1 MNQLVY
7 SQRLSSQELSAIELV
22 KQAFWATPLGLF
34 IAAFNAG
41 R

>member
-7 SQRLSSQELSAIELV
+7 SQRLSSQELNAVELV

-34 IAAFNAG
+34 IAALGAN

>member
-7 SQRLSSQELSAIELV
+7 SQRLSSQELNAVELI

-34 IAAFNAG
+34 ISAFKA